1 MKKKMFLLLIMIVL
15 FTGCIKVNDMD
26 DIDIITT
33 IYPIEYVSNRIY
45 GEHSNISSIYARGTN
60 TKEVEFTNK
69 QLNDFANY
77 DLFIYNSESGEREY
91 ATYMLNQN
99 KKLKII
105 DASYG
110 LEITSSTYDIW
121 SNPANILMIAQNIKD
136 ELNVYINNEYL
147 KREINENYEN
157 LKVDI
162 SELESEFKRTADNS
176 INQTIIVNDEAL
188 LFLRKYGFN
197 VINLTENGQIK
208 ENDLE
213 MVKNLFK
220 NNEVSYVFV
229 HEFETNTTA
238 LEELINNYGAKEK
251 TFKLLETITEEDL
264 ESNEDYL
271 SIMHKNIEALKE
283 ETYK

>member
-1 MKKKMFLLLIMIVL
+1 MKKKMFLLLTMIVL

-136 ELNVYINNEYL
+136 ELDVYINNEYL
-147 KREINENYEN
+147 KREINENYET

-188 LFLRKYGFN
+188 LFLKKYGFN
-197 VINLTENGQIK
+197 VINLTENGQVK

-220 NNEVSYVFV
+220 NNEVNYVFV

>member
-136 ELNVYINNEYL
+136 ELDVYINNEYL
-147 KREINENYEN
+147 KREINENYET

>member
-121 SNPANILMIAQNIKD
+121 SNPANIIMIAQNIKD
-136 ELNVYINNEYL
+136 DLNVYINNEYL

-157 LKVDI
+157 LKVDT